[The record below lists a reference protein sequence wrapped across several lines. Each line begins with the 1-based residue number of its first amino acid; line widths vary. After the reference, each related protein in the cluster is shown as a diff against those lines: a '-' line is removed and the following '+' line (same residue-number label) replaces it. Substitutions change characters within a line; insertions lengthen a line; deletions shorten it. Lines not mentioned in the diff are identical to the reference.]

1 MQITLLSSSP
11 RAASNSRFLADAFAA
26 GAISAGHQLQIF
38 DLAKLKISP
47 CTACDYCRNNDNN
60 CCQDDDM
67 QPIYQALEQSDAL
80 ILATP
85 LYYFG
90 FSTQLKAAIDRL
102 YAKPHFKRDSEEANA
117 KLKYL
122 GLICTAADQDE
133 FVTDG
138 IISNYGLIC
147 DYLALDNLG
156 EIIAIGLAEQGEAQF
171 HPAVA
176 EATKL
181 GQNLPIS

>member
-11 RAASNSRFLADAFAA
+11 RPASNSRFLADAFAA
-26 GAISAGHQLQIF
+26 GAISAGHQVKIF
-38 DLAKLKISP
+38 DLAKLKINP
-47 CTACDYCRNNDNN
+47 CTACDYCRNNDN
-60 CCQDDDM
+60 CCQNDDM
-67 QPIYQALEQSDAL
+67 QQIYQALEQSEAL
-80 ILATP
+80 VLATP

-90 FSTQLKAAIDRL
+90 FSAQLKLAIDRL
-102 YAKPHFKRDSEEANA
+102 YAKPHFKRDREGANA

-122 GLICTAADQDE
+122 GLICTAANQDE
-133 FVTDG
+133 FITDS
-138 IISNYGLIC
+138 IIGHYGLIC

-181 GQNLPIS
+181 GQNLPLS